1 MTKMTKMQRLTCN
14 AVHSECILPRLKWT
28 EILPHEDFMSE
39 INVIYSVKREQQIQ
53 LLVYLGF
60 IV

>member
-1 MTKMTKMQRLTCN
+1 MTKMTKMRRLTCN